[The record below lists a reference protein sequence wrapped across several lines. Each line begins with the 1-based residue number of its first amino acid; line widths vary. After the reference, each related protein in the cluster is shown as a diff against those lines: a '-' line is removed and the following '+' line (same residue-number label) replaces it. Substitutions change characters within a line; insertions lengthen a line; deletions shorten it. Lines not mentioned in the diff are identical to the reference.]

1 MIQTLRKH
9 LNTIIYIALIVFAIW
24 ISYIIVYGNGG
35 IVKRGNLETE
45 IISLQREIR
54 ELENSSGMIDI
65 VIQNMRENERYIEG
79 YARELGYRRE
89 GETIYKFIERE
100 QNNRIDRGLN
110 VE

>member
-35 IVKRGNLETE
+35 IVKRRNLETE

-100 QNNRIDRGLN
+100 Q
-110 VE
+110 

>member
-1 MIQTLRKH
+1 MIRTLRKH
-9 LNTIIYIALIVFAIW
+9 LNTIIYIALIILAIW
-24 ISYIIVYGNGG
+24 ISYIIVYGKGG
-35 IVKRGNLETE
+35 IVKRRNLETE

-79 YARELGYRRE
+79 YAQELGYRRE

-100 QNNRIDRGLN
+100 Q
-110 VE
+110 

>member
-9 LNTIIYIALIVFAIW
+9 LNTIIYIALIVLATW
-24 ISYIIVYGNGG
+24 ISYIIVYGKGG
-35 IVKRGNLETE
+35 IVKRRNLETE
-45 IISLQREIR
+45 IISLQREIG

-100 QNNRIDRGLN
+100 Q
-110 VE
+110 

>member
-9 LNTIIYIALIVFAIW
+9 LNTIIYIALIVLAIW
-24 ISYIIVYGNGG
+24 ISYIIVYGKGG
-35 IVKRGNLETE
+35 IVKRRNLETE
-45 IISLQREIR
+45 IISLQREIG

-65 VIQNMRENERYIEG
+65 VIQNMRQNERYIEG

-100 QNNRIDRGLN
+100 Q
-110 VE
+110 

>member
-9 LNTIIYIALIVFAIW
+9 LNAIIYIALIVLSIW
-24 ISYIIVYGNGG
+24 ISYIIVYGKGG
-35 IVKRGNLETE
+35 IVKRRNLETE
-45 IISLQREIR
+45 IISLQREIG

-100 QNNRIDRGLN
+100 Q
-110 VE
+110 

>member
-1 MIQTLRKH
+1 MIKTLRKH
-9 LNTIIYIALIVFAIW
+9 LNTIIYIALIVLAIW
-24 ISYIIVYGNGG
+24 ISYIIVYGKGG
-35 IVKRGNLETE
+35 IVKRRNLEIE
-45 IISLQREIR
+45 IISLQREIS

-100 QNNRIDRGLN
+100 Q
-110 VE
+110 

>member
-1 MIQTLRKH
+1 MIQILRKH

-35 IVKRGNLETE
+35 IVKRRNLETE

-100 QNNRIDRGLN
+100 Q
-110 VE
+110 

>member
-9 LNTIIYIALIVFAIW
+9 INTIIYIALIVFAIW

-35 IVKRGNLETE
+35 IVKRRNLETE

-100 QNNRIDRGLN
+100 Q
-110 VE
+110 

>member
-9 LNTIIYIALIVFAIW
+9 LNTIIYIALIVLAIW
-24 ISYIIVYGNGG
+24 ISYIIVYGKGG
-35 IVKRGNLETE
+35 IVKRRNLETE
-45 IISLQREIR
+45 IISLQREIG

-100 QNNRIDRGLN
+100 Q
-110 VE
+110 

>member
-9 LNTIIYIALIVFAIW
+9 LNAIIYIALIVLSIW
-24 ISYIIVYGNGG
+24 ISYIIVYGKGG
-35 IVKRGNLETE
+35 IVKRRNLETE
-45 IISLQREIR
+45 IISLQREIG

-65 VIQNMRENERYIEG
+65 VIQNMRENERYIQG

-100 QNNRIDRGLN
+100 Q
-110 VE
+110 

>member
-9 LNTIIYIALIVFAIW
+9 INTIIYIALIVFAIW

-35 IVKRGNLETE
+35 IVKRRNLETE

-100 QNNRIDRGLN
+100 QNNGTKQ
-110 VE
+110 

>member
-9 LNTIIYIALIVFAIW
+9 LNTIIYIALIVLAIW
-24 ISYIIVYGNGG
+24 ISYIIVYGKGG
-35 IVKRGNLETE
+35 IVKRRNLEIE
-45 IISLQREIR
+45 IISLQREIS

-100 QNNRIDRGLN
+100 Q
-110 VE
+110 

>member
-9 LNTIIYIALIVFAIW
+9 LNAIIYIALIVLSIW
-24 ISYIIVYGNGG
+24 ISYIIVYGKGG
-35 IVKRGNLETE
+35 IVKRRNLETE

-100 QNNRIDRGLN
+100 Q
-110 VE
+110 

>member
-9 LNTIIYIALIVFAIW
+9 LNTIIYIALIVLAIW
-24 ISYIIVYGNGG
+24 ISYIIVYGKGG
-35 IVKRGNLETE
+35 IVKRRNLETE
-45 IISLQREIR
+45 IISLQREIG

-65 VIQNMRENERYIEG
+65 VIHNMRENERYIEG

-100 QNNRIDRGLN
+100 Q
-110 VE
+110 

>member
-9 LNTIIYIALIVFAIW
+9 LNTIIYIALIVLAIW
-24 ISYIIVYGNGG
+24 ISYIIVYGKGG
-35 IVKRGNLETE
+35 IVKRRNLETE

-79 YARELGYRRE
+79 YAQELGYRRE

-100 QNNRIDRGLN
+100 Q
-110 VE
+110 